1 MNTRWQS
8 PQRTASP
15 DGLALQA
22 SGSAA
27 GTAHHVHRTIRVAIG
42 EVARRG
48 HVPTNAAEI
57 AKAPRLEEED
67 IGPYTIEEARGFGA
81 LRPLWA
87 PRGRSTQD

>member
-1 MNTRWQS
+1 MNARWQS
-8 PQRTASP
+8 PQRTATP

-42 EVARRG
+42 EAARRG

-67 IGPYTIEEARGFGA
+67 IGPYTIEEVQSLLVEASK
-81 LRPLWA
+81 LR
-87 PRGRSTQD
+87 RRTST

>member
-1 MNTRWQS
+1 MNARWQS
-8 PQRTASP
+8 PQRTATP

-27 GTAHHVHRTIRVAIG
+27 STAHHVHRTIRVAIG
-42 EVARRG
+42 EAARRG

-67 IGPYTIEEARGFGA
+67 IGRADWVQGCADYLQGKK
-81 LRPLWA
+81 
-87 PRGRSTQD
+87 PRYGD

>member
-1 MNTRWQS
+1 MNARWQS
-8 PQRTASP
+8 PQRTATL

-42 EVARRG
+42 EAARRG

-57 AKAPRLEEED
+57 TKAPRLEEED
-67 IGPYTIEEARGFGA
+67 SGPYTIE
-81 LRPLWA
+81 
-87 PRGRSTQD
+87 